1 MNTEK
6 KWDLKANIEKTEFL
20 NENYEFLY
28 KKLIFNPLFRVCLL
42 FVLFVISI
50 IFNKRIDKLSE
61 ITSVAI
67 FGNKGLVTFFSYILI
82 LVISIIICLSVS
94 IGSLII
100 KSKIKEIDMKLF
112 KKSYL
117 IYNIYDM
124 LVFFIS
130 SILVILF
137 TIMVIITPCNISGD
151 SMNYTYSNND
161 KVLIWNL
168 FYEVDNNDVIVF
180 DSKNYVNNGKDE
192 SRFYIKRVV
201 ASEGDIIKYD
211 LETKGLYINNIY
223 IEEIDEVEF
232 GRILKSIELKDVK
245 EFTVPQNKVLVLGD
259 NRSNSIDSRVFGFI
273 DEEDI
278 IGKVILRISPINEFG
293 NPEPNIKE

>member
-100 KSKIKEIDMKLF
+100 KSKIKEIDMKLL

-211 LETKGLYINNIY
+211 LDTKGLYINNIY

>member
-100 KSKIKEIDMKLF
+100 KSKIKEIDMKLL

-168 FYEVDNNDVIVF
+168 FYEVDNNDVIV
-180 DSKNYVNNGKDE
+180 
-192 SRFYIKRVV
+192 
-201 ASEGDIIKYD
+201 
-211 LETKGLYINNIY
+211 L
-223 IEEIDEVEF
+223 
-232 GRILKSIELKDVK
+232 
-245 EFTVPQNKVLVLGD
+245 
-259 NRSNSIDSRVFGFI
+259 
-273 DEEDI
+273 
-278 IGKVILRISPINEFG
+278 
-293 NPEPNIKE
+293 

>member
-67 FGNKGLVTFFSYILI
+67 FANKGLVTFFSYILI

-100 KSKIKEIDMKLF
+100 KSKIKEIDMKLL

-211 LETKGLYINNIY
+211 LDTKGLYINNIY

>member
-6 KWDLKANIEKTEFL
+6 KWDLKANIKKTEFL

-100 KSKIKEIDMKLF
+100 KSKIKEIDMKLL
-112 KKSYL
+112 KRSYL

-124 LVFFIS
+124 LVFFVS

-223 IEEIDEVEF
+223 IEEIDEFEF

>member
-100 KSKIKEIDMKLF
+100 KSRIKEIDMKLL

-137 TIMVIITPCNISGD
+137 TIMVVITPCNISGD

>member
-100 KSKIKEIDMKLF
+100 KSKIKEIDMKLL

>member
-82 LVISIIICLSVS
+82 LVTSIIICLSVS

-100 KSKIKEIDMKLF
+100 KSKIKEIDMKLL

-124 LVFFIS
+124 LVFFVS

-223 IEEIDEVEF
+223 IEEIDEIEF

>member
-67 FGNKGLVTFFSYILI
+67 FGNKGIVTFFSYILF
-82 LVISIIICLSVS
+82 LVISMIICLSVS

-100 KSKIKEIDMKLF
+100 KSKIIEIDMKLL

-211 LETKGLYINNIY
+211 LDTKGLYINNIY

-259 NRSNSIDSRVFGFI
+259 NRSNSIDSRIFGFI

>member
-50 IFNKRIDKLSE
+50 IFHKRIDKLSE

-100 KSKIKEIDMKLF
+100 KSKIKEIDMKLL

-211 LETKGLYINNIY
+211 LDTKGLYINNIY

>member
-1 MNTEK
+1 
-6 KWDLKANIEKTEFL
+6 
-20 NENYEFLY
+20 
-28 KKLIFNPLFRVCLL
+28 
-42 FVLFVISI
+42 
-50 IFNKRIDKLSE
+50 
-61 ITSVAI
+61 
-67 FGNKGLVTFFSYILI
+67 
-82 LVISIIICLSVS
+82 
-94 IGSLII
+94 
-100 KSKIKEIDMKLF
+100 
-112 KKSYL
+112 
-117 IYNIYDM
+117 
-124 LVFFIS
+124 
-130 SILVILF
+130 
-137 TIMVIITPCNISGD
+137 
-151 SMNYTYSNND
+151 MNYTYWIND

-223 IEEIDEVEF
+223 IEEIDEYEF

>member
-67 FGNKGLVTFFSYILI
+67 FRNKGLVTFFSYILI

-100 KSKIKEIDMKLF
+100 KSRIKEIDMKLL

-130 SILVILF
+130 SILVIIF
-137 TIMVIITPCNISGD
+137 TIMVVITPCNISGD